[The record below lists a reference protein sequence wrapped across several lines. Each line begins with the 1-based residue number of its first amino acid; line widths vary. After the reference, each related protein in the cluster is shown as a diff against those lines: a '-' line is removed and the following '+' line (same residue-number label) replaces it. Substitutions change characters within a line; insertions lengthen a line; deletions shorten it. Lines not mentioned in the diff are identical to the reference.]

1 MNGDISIKY
10 RTLSTASLFILTL
23 SFMRPTIVFAEEY
36 PLDIDFSP
44 NIINVSS
51 NRIGDIRVFTH
62 FSYSTFVTNGD
73 SAYIYFNGSD
83 VSIQNIQIT
92 RDSQGHLILSFTLDD
107 FLGIESDLIIN
118 GFNIADTVLVMN
130 NGDEYIGSDSDVFIV
145 DKIAP

>member
-1 MNGDISIKY
+1 MNGVISKKY
-10 RTLSTASLFILTL
+10 RKPSIVSLFILSL
-23 SFMRPTIVFAEEY
+23 AFMRPTIAFAEEY

-44 NIINVSS
+44 KIINVSS

-62 FSYSTFVTNGD
+62 FSYSVFVANGD
-73 SAYIYFNGSD
+73 SAFIYFNGSD

-92 RDSQGHLILSFTLDD
+92 RDSQGHLILRFTLDD
-107 FLGIESDLIIN
+107 FLGIESDLLIN